1 MAQTFRASDR
11 GLEIVE
17 RAMKRKG
24 WTKTRTPL
32 WWEEAYTTQA
42 TIRRFWRQIPNQ
54 QESLIGICQAV
65 GIEAWQEIV
74 DRETVPPSSLSPR
87 QDWGEAPDIAHFYGR
102 TTELACLEQWIVG
115 ENCKLVAVLGIGG
128 IGKTSLAVR
137 LVDQIQDKF
146 DGLIWKS
153 LLGAPPLPQLL
164 DSLIRFLSDGRETL
178 ESEEIQPGISQ
189 LIGHLQQQ
197 RYLLVLD
204 EVEAIL
210 SSREGKGKSR
220 RRSTGEY
227 LKGYEGY
234 GDLLKRIG
242 SDRHQSC
249 VLLTCREKL
258 GEIAAYEGETLPV
271 RSLQLP
277 GLDANS
283 AQKLLMVKGFTGEE
297 SGLAKLIEL
306 YAGNP
311 LAIKTIATMIREVF
325 NGNVTEFLSQNTLV
339 LGDRLR
345 TLLKQHVNRL
355 SSLEKE
361 LAYWLAIEGE
371 PVTFARLYED
381 LLLPPTRSQVL
392 EALVSLERRS
402 LLDKTTEEADVLLT
416 LQPLV
421 KKYVLEEFVDRAL
434 DEIDEVLETEE
445 IQAFEVL
452 KHHALVKNEKNG
464 DRVLMRLM
472 KNLRT
477 MFGCEDRAI
486 CEELREILPLLEERE
501 AGAIGYVNEN
511 LNRIIETLG

>member
-11 GLEIVE
+11 GLEMVE

-42 TIRRFWRQIPNQ
+42 TIRRFWRQIPIQ

-74 DRETVPPSSLSPR
+74 DRDTMPPSSLSPR

-355 SSLEKE
+355 SPLEKE

-371 PVTFARLYED
+371 PISLIRLYED
-381 LLLPPTRSQVL
+381 LRLPPTRSQVL

-402 LLDKTTEEADVLLT
+402 LLDKTTEEADVLFT

-434 DEIDEVLETEE
+434 DEIDEVLETED

-452 KHHALVKNEKNG
+452 KRHTIFNNKTNS
-464 DRVLMRLM
+464 DRVLMRLI

-477 MFGCEDRAI
+477 MFGCEDSAI
-486 CEELREILPLLEERE
+486 SDELREILPFFEERDS
-501 AGAIGYVNEN
+501 GAIGYIADNFIQI
-511 LNRIIETLG
+511 LKALD